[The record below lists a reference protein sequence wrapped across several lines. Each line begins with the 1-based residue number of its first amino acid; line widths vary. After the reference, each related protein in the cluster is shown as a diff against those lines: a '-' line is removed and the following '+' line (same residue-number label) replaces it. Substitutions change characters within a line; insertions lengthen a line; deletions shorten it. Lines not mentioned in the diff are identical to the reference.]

1 MFFQLPKVSNDLI
14 KWPHKDKNQTLNDTQ
29 QLIQS
34 AAFCLFVSPLMIL
47 IICGEKIKQVKLSCF
62 FLGEEIRRCN
72 NYVKD
77 NVINFRHFVSNL
89 VDAHSYCVARKFCR
103 SLFLRIGIFLCFAET
118 DFCS

>member
-47 IICGEKIKQVKLSCF
+47 IICSEKIKQVKLSCF
-62 FLGEEIRRCN
+62 SW
-72 NYVKD
+72 VKKYID
-77 NVINFRHFVSNL
+77 VMIMW
-89 VDAHSYCVARKFCR
+89 KKM
-103 SLFLRIGIFLCFAET
+103 
-118 DFCS
+118 